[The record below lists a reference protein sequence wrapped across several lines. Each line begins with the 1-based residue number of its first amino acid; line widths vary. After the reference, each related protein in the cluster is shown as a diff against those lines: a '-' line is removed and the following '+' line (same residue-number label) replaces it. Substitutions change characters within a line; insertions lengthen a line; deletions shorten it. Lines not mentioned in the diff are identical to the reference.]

1 MSSPVFRERR
11 NAVLQAIAPGV
22 MVLPCAS
29 HQLRNNDVHYAYRQ
43 DSDLYYLTGFDEPDS
58 VLVLGAQD
66 EAPAILFV
74 RPRDPER
81 EVWDGARAGIEGAMQ
96 QLGIEQA
103 YPIAELEQR
112 LPGLLS
118 GHERLFYHL
127 GRYSEFDSLLIKAL
141 GAARA
146 KGRRGKAFPI
156 QIIDSDSVVHEL
168 RRIKSAAEIEL
179 MQRAVAITD
188 RAHREAM
195 AAARP
200 GGYEFELEAVLR
212 SAFLRQGS
220 PRVAYEPIVGSGPNA
235 TVLHHV
241 KNDRQLR
248 EGELVLI
255 DAGCEYGY
263 YAADVTR
270 TFPVNGRFSAAQRD
284 LYQVVLDAQLLGLAA
299 CTAGATLESIHEVTL
314 EALVRGMLQLGLL
327 QGSFEQAIETKSY
340 QRYYMHRTSH
350 YLGMDVHDVG
360 RYYLGGNPR
369 PLDPGVVITVEP
381 GLYVAESDQLAPEQF
396 RGLGIRIEDD
406 VLIESNGA
414 RVLSSAIPK
423 TIDEVEQ
430 ACQSAPHLSV

>member
-1 MSSPVFRERR
+1 MSSQVFQERR
-11 NAVLQAIAPGV
+11 KAVLQAMAPGV
-22 MVLPCAS
+22 MVVPCAP
-29 HQLRNNDVHYAYRQ
+29 HQLRNNDVHHGYRQ

-66 EAPAILFV
+66 AAPAILFV

-81 EVWDGARAGIEGAMQ
+81 EVWDGARAGIEGALQ
-96 QLGIEQA
+96 QFGIDQA

-112 LPGLLS
+112 LPDLLG

-127 GRYSEFDSLLIKAL
+127 GRYNEFDSLLIKAL
-141 GAARA
+141 GTARG

-156 QIIDSDSVVHEL
+156 EIIDADSVVHEL
-168 RRIKSAAEIEL
+168 RRIKSPAEIEL
-179 MQRAVAITD
+179 LQRAVEITD
-188 RAHREAM
+188 VAHRQAM
-195 AAARP
+195 AAAHP

-212 SAFLRQGS
+212 GEFLKRGS

-248 EGELVLI
+248 DGELVLI

-270 TFPVNGRFSAAQRD
+270 TFPVNGRFSAPQRD
-284 LYQVVLDAQLLGLAA
+284 LYQAVLDAQQLAIAA
-299 CTAGATLESIHEVTL
+299 CVAGATLESIHDITL
-314 EALVRGMLQLGLL
+314 RALVQGMLEVGLL
-327 QGSFEQAIETKSY
+327 QGSLEQALETKSY

-360 RYYLGGNPR
+360 RYYLAGSPR
-369 PLDPGVVITVEP
+369 ALEPGVVLTVEP
-381 GLYVAESDQLAPEQF
+381 GLYVAESDQVAPAQF
-396 RGLGIRIEDD
+396 RGIGIRIEDD
-406 VLIESNGA
+406 VLIEAQGP
-414 RVLSSAIPK
+414 RVLSANIPK
-423 TIDEVEQ
+423 TIDDVEQ
-430 ACQSAPHLSV
+430 ACRVAPHLSA